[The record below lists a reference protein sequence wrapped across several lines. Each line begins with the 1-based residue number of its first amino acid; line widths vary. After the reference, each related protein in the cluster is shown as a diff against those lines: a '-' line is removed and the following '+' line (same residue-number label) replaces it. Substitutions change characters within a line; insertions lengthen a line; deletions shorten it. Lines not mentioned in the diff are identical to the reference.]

1 MSFLKK
7 PTFENYLKKLSLL
20 IIIFPYLI
28 FLLINSSLNFELFFV
43 ALILFLLDIFFLN
56 KVKNRFL
63 IILILSSIIVFFYSK
78 IFFNDTEII
87 VHQLRFRE
95 FLLIFGIISTLI
107 VSFLTLLE
115 NGLKV
120 INIFFFVFGVTFL
133 ANKDSNKYYNREKIL
148 SENQFKFE
156 KKLVNNK
163 KSNLPLIFIIF
174 DELSSSKEI
183 FNETQD
189 SLDIIHDQILKKNGF
204 QVFNEFKSKSI
215 HTKFSMP
222 SIFNFNLHEYSTL
235 LDSIEKIQDE
245 VTIQKSYYWI
255 ASNNL
260 LIDSLNKKGI
270 KSHSYGLFPFKN
282 GIIDEKFIYWWP
294 SFLDPLRIFGND
306 NFFQKFFQETL
317 LKNVESVFLDITTV
331 ESFKLNVFEKL
342 KNLKPKKNS
351 FYYFHFFAPH
361 EPFTWNKEYSQ
372 IFDLNTELSPDQ
384 ELLEHIKFRRFILN
398 KTLPI
403 ITAEKFKN
411 CRIIISGDHGFRFNK
426 EKIKPNLT
434 NLYLYNFSKIND
446 MEKISVQDLGYLIYN
461 SF

>member
-56 KVKNRFL
+56 KVKYRFL
-63 IILILSSIIVFFYSK
+63 IILILCIIIVFFYSK

-235 LDSIEKIQDE
+235 NSIEKIQDE

-260 LIDSLNKKGI
+260 LIDSLNKR
-270 KSHSYGLFPFKN
+270 
-282 GIIDEKFIYWWP
+282 E
-294 SFLDPLRIFGND
+294 
-306 NFFQKFFQETL
+306 
-317 LKNVESVFLDITTV
+317 
-331 ESFKLNVFEKL
+331 
-342 KNLKPKKNS
+342 
-351 FYYFHFFAPH
+351 
-361 EPFTWNKEYSQ
+361 
-372 IFDLNTELSPDQ
+372 
-384 ELLEHIKFRRFILN
+384 
-398 KTLPI
+398 
-403 ITAEKFKN
+403 
-411 CRIIISGDHGFRFNK
+411 
-426 EKIKPNLT
+426 
-434 NLYLYNFSKIND
+434 
-446 MEKISVQDLGYLIYN
+446 
-461 SF
+461 

>member
-156 KKLVNNK
+156 K
-163 KSNLPLIFIIF
+163 S
-174 DELSSSKEI
+174 
-183 FNETQD
+183 
-189 SLDIIHDQILKKNGF
+189 
-204 QVFNEFKSKSI
+204 
-215 HTKFSMP
+215 
-222 SIFNFNLHEYSTL
+222 
-235 LDSIEKIQDE
+235 
-245 VTIQKSYYWI
+245 
-255 ASNNL
+255 
-260 LIDSLNKKGI
+260 
-270 KSHSYGLFPFKN
+270 
-282 GIIDEKFIYWWP
+282 
-294 SFLDPLRIFGND
+294 
-306 NFFQKFFQETL
+306 
-317 LKNVESVFLDITTV
+317 
-331 ESFKLNVFEKL
+331 
-342 KNLKPKKNS
+342 
-351 FYYFHFFAPH
+351 
-361 EPFTWNKEYSQ
+361 
-372 IFDLNTELSPDQ
+372 
-384 ELLEHIKFRRFILN
+384 
-398 KTLPI
+398 
-403 ITAEKFKN
+403 
-411 CRIIISGDHGFRFNK
+411 
-426 EKIKPNLT
+426 
-434 NLYLYNFSKIND
+434 
-446 MEKISVQDLGYLIYN
+446 
-461 SF
+461 